1 VTDSIRTISCGT
13 REARQRLRSAHAY
26 LEAAE
31 LILADNR
38 DEFAS
43 VAAGN
48 AILAGIAA
56 SDAICCKG
64 IKKYCSKRRQT
75 KARDTRR
82 YSYDSWTLRMLHI
95 TDSTSSQKPTRK
107 KHSSLLVSSSTAQ
120 PNFYNK
126 ALKNSQLDSFVKAL
140 PRCEDLL
147 AVPLYNNFPLLA
159 GPSIANPSEVDLAPL
174 TSHGTGCNTGRYA
187 LSYGRT
193 AKLWA
198 KAVVLPSDPAY

>member
-64 IKKYCSKRRQT
+64 IKKCFRGDNHRQAAILLET
-75 KARDTRR
+75 ASNEGRDTRR

-126 ALKNSQLDSFVKAL
+126 ALKNSQLDSFVKPYPGA
-140 PRCEDLL
+140 R
-147 AVPLYNNFPLLA
+147 
-159 GPSIANPSEVDLAPL
+159 L
-174 TSHGTGCNTGRYA
+174 TCSPF
-187 LSYGRT
+187 
-193 AKLWA
+193 
-198 KAVVLPSDPAY
+198 VQ

>member
-64 IKKYCSKRRQT
+64 IKKCFRGDNHRQAVILLETASNEGPRHKKILLRLLDLKDAAHYGFDEFSKTDAKKAFKLARELVDSAT
-75 KARDTRR
+75 KF
-82 YSYDSWTLRMLHI
+82 L
-95 TDSTSSQKPTRK
+95 Q
-107 KHSSLLVSSSTAQ
+107 
-120 PNFYNK
+120 
-126 ALKNSQLDSFVKAL
+126 
-140 PRCEDLL
+140 
-147 AVPLYNNFPLLA
+147 
-159 GPSIANPSEVDLAPL
+159 
-174 TSHGTGCNTGRYA
+174 
-187 LSYGRT
+187 
-193 AKLWA
+193 
-198 KAVVLPSDPAY
+198 